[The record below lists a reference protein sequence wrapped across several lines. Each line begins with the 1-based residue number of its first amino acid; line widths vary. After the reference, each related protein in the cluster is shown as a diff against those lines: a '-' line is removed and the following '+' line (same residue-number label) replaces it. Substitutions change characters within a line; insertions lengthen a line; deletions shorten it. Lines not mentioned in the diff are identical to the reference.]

1 MSQGDLGGWL
11 RRLEELSPH
20 EIVLGL
26 ERVRD
31 VLERMALQLPAR
43 IVHVAGTN
51 GKGSSVAMLRSLLER
66 CPAKV
71 GTFTSPHIIDYN
83 ERIAIDGEPASDE
96 LIVAA
101 FERVEAARH
110 DVPLTYF
117 EFGTLAALAIFEHI
131 GVEVAVLEVGMGG
144 RLDAVNAIEPD
155 ACLIT
160 NVSLD
165 HCQWLGEDIESIAF
179 EKAGV
184 MRPGVPVVF
193 ADRDM
198 PAAIGGHADKVAAV
212 LVRAGQDYD
221 WIHHDDGR
229 WSWQGR
235 EQALECLAPPSL
247 PGPVQ
252 IRNAAGCLA
261 LIEVLGLDRLLDVP
275 LVDEALTTIELT
287 GRMQFLADDNDWLLD
302 VAHNPAAASALA
314 DAIGDRPYAAA
325 IVGILDDKDVEGIA
339 TSLVN
344 VVDRW
349 IAVTA
354 QGPRAIDADEL
365 ARRIANATG
374 KACLIAESP
383 EAAIEVAREF
393 AGNHGRILVTGSFYV
408 VGPFLEHLRAVH
420 GPTF

>member
-1 MSQGDLGGWL
+1 MSQRGLGDWL

-26 ERVRD
+26 DRVLD
-31 VLERMALQLPAR
+31 VLGRMAIQLPPR
-43 IVHVAGTN
+43 VIHVAGTN

-66 CPAKV
+66 YPAKV
-71 GTFTSPHIIDYN
+71 GTYTSPHIIDYN

-96 LIVAA
+96 LIIAA
-101 FERVEAARH
+101 FERVDAARR

-117 EFGTLAALAIFEHI
+117 EFGTLAALAVFERA
-131 GVEVAVLEVGMGG
+131 GVDTAVLEVGMGG

-160 NVSLD
+160 NVALD
-165 HCQWLGEDIESIAF
+165 HCQWLGEDIETIAF

-184 MRPGVPVVF
+184 MRPDIPVVY
-193 ADRDM
+193 ADREM
-198 PAAIGGHADKVAAV
+198 PATIGTQAEKTSAA
-212 LVRAGQDYD
+212 LVRAGRDYD
-221 WIHHDDGR
+221 WIRHDDQR
-229 WSWQGR
+229 WSWRGR
-235 EQALECLAPPSL
+235 EHTLEYLDVPSL

-252 IRNAAGCLA
+252 VQNAAGCLA
-261 LIEVLGLDRLLDVP
+261 VIEALGLDSLLGTS
-275 LVDEALTTIELT
+275 LVNEVLTTIELP
-287 GRMQFLADDNDWLLD
+287 GRMQSLKDDNDWLFD
-302 VAHNPAAASALA
+302 VAHNPAAAWALA
-314 DAIGDRPYAAA
+314 EAIGDRPCAAA
-325 IVGILDDKDVEGIA
+325 IVGMLDDKDVEGIA
-339 TSLVN
+339 SALAE

-354 QGPRAIDADEL
+354 TGPRAIQTDEL

-393 AGNHGRILVTGSFYV
+393 AGGSGRILVTGSFYV
-408 VGPFLEHLRAVH
+408 VGPFLEHLQP
-420 GPTF
+420 G